1 MPFGTVDGQL
11 VISGQNLMFIDG
23 QQPSGSFVVP
33 RGDVRNATAHAG
45 DLTFDLVRPVQDRG
59 GSTSRLV
66 FRLANPEGAQQFVQ
80 WFHQIQAG
88 TGEANRATEP
98 ATGGNAQPLMSF
110 QVKHDHFIGSDTGRL
125 MVTPT
130 QVVYESVTDVNNSR
144 QWSLSDIKEVHR
156 DGPYKLKIVPF
167 SGDDYSFQLMGQ
179 GMTSDQ
185 YQMLVER
192 ITGARVRH

>member
-1 MPFGTVDGQL
+1 
-11 VISGQNLMFIDG
+11 
-23 QQPSGSFVVP
+23 
-33 RGDVRNATAHAG
+33 
-45 DLTFDLVRPVQDRG
+45 
-59 GSTSRLV
+59 
-66 FRLANPEGAQQFVQ
+66 
-80 WFHQIQAG
+80 
-88 TGEANRATEP
+88 
-98 ATGGNAQPLMSF
+98 MSF

-179 GMTSDQ
+179 GMTSGQ